1 MKDEGIGGMVS
12 TGAWLDSV
20 VGVEVLSIGRSAI
33 TKDDSAME
41 LSGTQ
46 LLIRVAL
53 RGSWIWVSACSLDE
67 PERLEFLFNIGD
79 TAEGWITVRRF
90 VQALERSGIKSVRSR
105 PIELGT
111 PGSSDCF
118 VIA

>member
-1 MKDEGIGGMVS
+1 MLI
-12 TGAWLDSV
+12 
-20 VGVEVLSIGRSAI
+20 
-33 TKDDSAME
+33 
-41 LSGTQ
+41 SGSQ

-53 RGSWIWVSACSLDE
+53 RGGWIWVSACGMDE
-67 PERLEFLFNIGD
+67 PEQLEFLFNIGD
-79 TAEGWITVRRF
+79 AAEGWITVRRF
-90 VQALERSGIKSVRSR
+90 VQALERSGIKSVRER